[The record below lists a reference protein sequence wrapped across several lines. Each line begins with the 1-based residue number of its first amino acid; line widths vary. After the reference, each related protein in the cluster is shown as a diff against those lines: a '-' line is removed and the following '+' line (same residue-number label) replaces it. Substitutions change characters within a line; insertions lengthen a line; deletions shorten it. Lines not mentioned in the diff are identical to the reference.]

1 MNGKPTYCVS
11 SDWRPVK
18 LNKIWLGVRKSGDR
32 WQTEQDMADEAV
44 RICKKHNED
53 KTLLFVHSKRIG
65 RNITDTLNKKGIK
78 AGFYHSGLKPEERR
92 FLGEQFQNRL
102 YDMNVLV
109 TTSALAQGV
118 NL

>member
-1 MNGKPTYCVS
+1 M
-11 SDWRPVK
+11 
-18 LNKIWLGVRKSGDR
+18 I
-32 WQTEQDMADEAV
+32 WQTEEDMADEAV
-44 RICKKHNED
+44 RICKKNPGD

-65 RNITDTLNKKGIK
+65 KKLTESLNKIGIK
-78 AGFYHSGLKPEERR
+78 ASFYHSGLKPEERK
-92 FLGEQFQNRL
+92 FLGERFQNRL